1 MLEKIQL
8 FLVFQSQNYK
18 VKKMKRLLTFLFITL
33 NVFSGFCF
41 DWPQEEVIQS
51 DQFYSYFG
59 QLRGETISNSLI
71 FSEPSD
77 IKAADKGTIEIFI
90 KEFNDNTDFFPSTLG
105 NAVIISHSDNLLTVY
120 GNIDFDT
127 INSEIFNSSEMI
139 ETGTVL
145 GKSGNSAWQQGRSS
159 LEFQVIDTKNN
170 TAINPRLLMPRVGK
184 ELPLYYN
191 EVILQNKNGRQ
202 FNASTQNSL
211 PAGTYKVYKKRQA
224 VASPY
229 RTRVAINGTVVD
241 QISYDL
247 LRQDD
252 FQICVSGKKN
262 YAKNI
267 LYPNNDLQLLGETT
281 LTSGKNALQLT
292 LIDILGKETYATYM
306 LSIY

>member
-1 MLEKIQL
+1 MKKITA
-8 FLVFQSQNYK
+8 FI
-18 VKKMKRLLTFLFITL
+18 FITFAI
-33 NVFSGFCF
+33 FSAHSF

-59 QLRGETISNSLI
+59 QLRGDTISNSLI
-71 FSEPSD
+71 FSEPSE
-77 IKAADKGTIEIFI
+77 IKSADKGILEIFI

-105 NAVIISHSDNLLTVY
+105 NAIIVAHSDNLLTVY
-120 GNIDFDT
+120 GNIDYDT
-127 INSEIFNSSEMI
+127 INTELLKSSETI
-139 ETGTVL
+139 ESGTIF

-191 EVILQNKNGRQ
+191 EVVLQNKNGRQ
-202 FNASTQNSL
+202 YNVSTQSTL
-211 PAGTYKVYKKRQA
+211 PSGTCKVYKKRQA
-224 VASPY
+224 VAAPY
-229 RTRVAINGTVVD
+229 KTRVAINGTVVD

-247 LRQDD
+247 LRQED
-252 FQICVSGKKN
+252 FQICISGKKN
-262 YAKNI
+262 YSKSV
-267 LYPNNDLQLLGETT
+267 LYPNSELQLLGETT

>member
-1 MLEKIQL
+1 MKKII
-8 FLVFQSQNYK
+8 
-18 VKKMKRLLTFLFITL
+18 ITL
-33 NVFSGFCF
+33 LISVLSFFAFSF
-41 DWPQEEVIQS
+41 DWPQEQVIQS

-71 FSEPSD
+71 FSDPSD
-77 IKAADKGTIEIFI
+77 IKAADKGTLAIII

-105 NAVIISHSDNLLTVY
+105 NAVILSHTDNLLTVY
-120 GNIDFDT
+120 GNIDYSSIDTDSFDA
-127 INSEIFNSSEMI
+127 SQEIEA
-139 ETGTVL
+139 GTKF
-145 GKSGNSAWQQGRSS
+145 GYSGNSAWQQGRSS

-170 TAINPRLLMPRVGK
+170 TAINPRLLMPRIGK

-202 FNASTQNSL
+202 FNASTQNVL
-211 PAGTYKVYKKRQA
+211 PTGTYKIYKKRQT

-229 RTRVAINGTVVD
+229 KTRIAINGTVVD

>member
-1 MLEKIQL
+1 MKKI
-8 FLVFQSQNYK
+8 
-18 VKKMKRLLTFLFITL
+18 TACIFITFAI
-33 NVFSGFCF
+33 FSAHSF

-59 QLRGETISNSLI
+59 QLRGDTISNSLI
-71 FSEPSD
+71 FSEPSE
-77 IKAADKGTIEIFI
+77 IKSADKGTLEIFI

-105 NAVIISHSDNLLTVY
+105 NAIIVAHSANLLTVY
-120 GNIDFDT
+120 GNIDYDT
-127 INSEIFNSSEMI
+127 INTELLKSSETI
-139 ETGTVL
+139 ESRTIF

-191 EVILQNKNGRQ
+191 EVVLQNKNGRQ
-202 FNASTQNSL
+202 YNVSTQSTL
-211 PAGTYKVYKKRQA
+211 PSGTYKVSTKRPA
-224 VASPY
+224 VAAPY
-229 RTRVAINGTVVD
+229 KTRVAINGTVVD

-247 LRQDD
+247 LRQED
-252 FQICVSGKKN
+252 FQICISGKKN
-262 YAKNI
+262 YSKSV
-267 LYPNNDLQLLGETT
+267 LYPNSELQLLGETT

>member
-1 MLEKIQL
+1 MKKITA
-8 FLVFQSQNYK
+8 FI
-18 VKKMKRLLTFLFITL
+18 FITFAI
-33 NVFSGFCF
+33 FSAHSF

-59 QLRGETISNSLI
+59 QLRGDTISNSLI
-71 FSEPSD
+71 FSEPSE
-77 IKAADKGTIEIFI
+77 IKSADKGTLEIFI

-105 NAVIISHSDNLLTVY
+105 NAIIVAHSDNLLTVY
-120 GNIDFDT
+120 GNIDYDT
-127 INSEIFNSSEMI
+127 INTELLTSSETI
-139 ETGTVL
+139 ESGTIF

-191 EVILQNKNGRQ
+191 EVVLQNKNGRQ
-202 FNASTQNSL
+202 YNVSTQSTL
-211 PAGTYKVYKKRQA
+211 PSGTYKVYKKRQA
-224 VASPY
+224 VAAPY
-229 RTRVAINGTVVD
+229 KTRVAINGTVVD

-247 LRQDD
+247 LRQED
-252 FQICVSGKKN
+252 FQICISGKKN
-262 YAKNI
+262 YSKSV
-267 LYPNNDLQLLGETT
+267 LYPNSELQLLGETT